1 MGKLK
6 LITILSL
13 AFISL
18 ASNSYSDF
26 TELPMKTGG
35 GGAPTPAPPP
45 MGEPSVINEKLEM
58 AENNPVA
65 NMFCRVYDTVLV
77 VGFIVAALLW
87 TITGIGFFIG
97 KISWGIV
104 VAITVGSALMVGSG
118 KFAAKF
124 VLGNSDIQDAC
135 DCRYGVNCD
144 SPYE

>member
-18 ASNSYSDF
+18 ASNSYSD
-26 TELPMKTGG
+26 TSSAT
-35 GGAPTPAPPP
+35 PT
-45 MGEPSVINEKLEM
+45 VINEKLEM
-58 AENNPVA
+58 AENNPIA

-77 VGFIVAALLW
+77 VGFVVAALLW

-104 VAITVGSALMVGSG
+104 VAIGIGSALMVGSG
-118 KFAAKF
+118 KLAANF
-124 VLGNSDIQDAC
+124 VLGDSSDIKDAC
-135 DCRYGVNCD
+135 KCRYGVNCD

>member
-35 GGAPTPAPPP
+35 GGAPTPAPTPT
-45 MGEPSVINEKLEM
+45 VINEKLEM
-58 AENNPVA
+58 AENNPIA
-65 NMFCRVYDTVLV
+65 NTFCRVYDTVLV
-77 VGFIVAALLW
+77 VGFIIAAILW
-87 TITGIGFFIG
+87 TVTGIGFFIG

-104 VAITVGSALMVGSG
+104 VAIGVGSALMVGSG
-118 KFAAKF
+118 KLAAKF
-124 VLGNSDIQDAC
+124 VLGDSDIQDTC
-135 DCRYGVNCD
+135 ECRYGVNCD